1 MAEIL
6 QAEKEHFS
14 KFLIEEMFQVKKG
27 ESVAITADDG
37 SDNEIVF
44 ALAEAVQ
51 NAGGKSMLIFVPT
64 AEYDGQAGMKV
75 WPGAALTAALCE
87 VDVWIDAQ
95 SIVML
100 YSDIWE
106 TAMAENKKLR
116 YLVIAETE
124 IASLIRTFIG
134 FDIKTLHQL
143 LSRIQEMVKAAKKV
157 HIISHNGT
165 NVSYE
170 IDTNY
175 AFDFDDGDYSTPKFG
190 TPPGYVNVVP
200 KKGSMNGRI
209 VFDELM
215 FSDVSSKN
223 ENHVEFIME
232 NGSIKNVI
240 GNEEADKFKD
250 FLSAFDDP
258 NMYKISHN
266 MFGLNPGIQKL
277 TGSIVEDERIW
288 GGVDFGFGHTS
299 PMDMPPDGQKAKSHF
314 DGVVGKVSIFLD
326 EIQIVDNGNVCHSDL
341 KDLADKLLNNYK
353 V

>member
-1 MAEIL
+1 MAEVL
-6 QAEKEHFS
+6 QAEIEHFS
-14 KFLIEEMFQVKKG
+14 KVLMEEMFQIKKG
-27 ESVAITADDG
+27 ESVAITADAG

-44 ALAEAVQ
+44 ALAEATQ
-51 NAGGKSMLIFVPT
+51 NAGGKSLLIFVPT

-75 WPGAALTAALCE
+75 WAGEALTAALCK

-106 TAMAENKKLR
+106 TAMAKNKKLR
-116 YLVIAETE
+116 YLVIGETE

-143 LSRIQEMVKAAKKV
+143 LSHIQKMVKSTRKI
-157 HIISHNGT
+157 HIISENGT
-165 NVSYE
+165 NVSYD
-170 IDTNY
+170 INPKY
-175 AFDFDDGDYSTPKFG
+175 AFDFDDGDYSKPTFG
-190 TPPGYVNVVP
+190 TAPGYVNIVP

-215 FSDVSSKN
+215 FSNVSSHN
-223 ENHVEFIME
+223 DNHVEFIMKD
-232 NGSIKNVI
+232 GKIDNVI

-250 FLSAFDDP
+250 FLASFDDE

-266 MFGLNPGIQKL
+266 MFGLNPGVREL
-277 TGSIVEDERIW
+277 TGNIVEDERIW

-299 PMDMPPDGQKAKSHF
+299 PMDMPPDGQEAKSHF

-326 EIQIVDNGNVCHSDL
+326 DVQLFDDGQICHPDLMDLVDELLGNGL
-341 KDLADKLLNNYK
+341 K
-353 V
+353 